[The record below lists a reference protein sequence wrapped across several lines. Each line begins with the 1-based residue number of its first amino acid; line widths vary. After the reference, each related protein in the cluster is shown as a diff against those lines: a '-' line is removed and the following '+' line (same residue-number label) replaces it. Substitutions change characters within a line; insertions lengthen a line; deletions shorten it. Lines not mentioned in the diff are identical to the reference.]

1 MVERRKDSLSK
12 PHLWLIRAVGV
23 IVPQRLRADWRQEW
37 EAELGYR
44 EGLLAEWD
52 KIDWRNKL
60 ALLWHSLG
68 AFMDALWLQPRRM
81 EDEMFQDLRFGARML
96 AKNPG
101 FTLIVAVTL
110 ALGIGANTAIFG
122 LADAALFRP
131 LPVVESP
138 DRLVMVTRGADAWAT
153 ISYPDF
159 KVLRER
165 NEVLSDLA
173 LYMHTQVSFGNGERS
188 EVALGSLVSAN
199 YFDTLGIKP
208 VLGRTLLPE
217 EDHTPGAHPVVVLSH
232 GYWRSRFNSDP
243 ALVGQ
248 TIILNGQRFTVV
260 GVAPAGFDG
269 ETPPMK
275 VNLWV
280 PAMMTATMMMTLRF
294 EQLVPP
300 DLLSSRRH
308 ERFSAI
314 GRLKPGFTL
323 AQAQAALETINR
335 QLEQAD
341 PIPSEQRF
349 DPNADR
355 SLRLINP
362 RGIVISG
369 IRRMA
374 MTASILLAATV
385 ITVLLIACANV
396 ANLLLARATTR
407 RKEVAVRLALG
418 ATRWRLIRQLLTES
432 VLLSLIGAT
441 AGLLFAYWIKQLLL
455 AFKPPFPSAFTFTL
469 DLPLDGRTL
478 GFTLLLA
485 VATGVIFGL
494 FPALQASRPD
504 VVPALK
510 DEGGAEGSHRR
521 WLNLRGALVVAQ
533 VALSVALL
541 ISTGLFLRSL
551 RYAQQ
556 IDLGFKPDNVLEA
569 SFNPALQGY
578 DEAKGKE
585 FYRQIVE
592 RLERLPGAQSACVT
606 NMLPLGF
613 VALGAPVTPEGRE
626 IPPNERPFPSS
637 FSVGPRYFET
647 IGTPLIRGRDFTA
660 QDTINSTKVTIVSEK
675 LARRLWPE
683 IKDPGDALGKR
694 VRVGDPNAISCGVI
708 GVAKDSKN
716 NIFNSIDREPGPT
729 IYRPFTQGY
738 SSAASLVVRAVGDP
752 GDLIPALRREVAALD
767 ENLPAQD
774 LQPLSE
780 TTGLAT
786 WSARTAAAALSFF
799 GLLGLLLASVGI
811 YGVMSYSVA
820 RRTREIGLRMALG
833 AESRD
838 VVKLIVKQGMGLAL
852 IGTLTGLALAAAA
865 TRLIASLLYG
875 VTATDPATFA
885 GVAIF
890 LMIVALLACY
900 LPARKATK
908 IDPMVALRHE

>member
-1 MVERRKDSLSK
+1 MRRRKRQTFARPWLW
-12 PHLWLIRAVGV
+12 PVWLIGV
-23 IVPQRLRADWRQEW
+23 VVPHRLRADWRQEW
-37 EAELGYR
+37 EAELHYR
-44 EGLLAEWD
+44 ETLLAGWD
-52 KIDWRNKL
+52 KLDRRSKR

-68 AFMDALWLQPRRM
+68 AFMDALWLQPKRL

-101 FTLIVAVTL
+101 FTLVVALTL

-131 LPVVESP
+131 LPVVEEP
-138 DRLVMVTRGADAWAT
+138 DRLVMVTRGVDAWAT

-173 LYMHTQVSFGNGERS
+173 LYMATQVSFGNGVRS
-188 EVALGSLVSAN
+188 EVVLGSLVSAN
-199 YFDTLGIKP
+199 YFNVLGIKP
-208 VLGRTLLPE
+208 ALGRTFLPE

-232 GYWRSRFNSDP
+232 SFWRGRFDGDP
-243 ALVGQ
+243 ALVGR
-248 TIILNGQRFTVV
+248 TIVLNNQRFTVI
-260 GVAPAGFDG
+260 GVAPAGFEG
-269 ETPPMK
+269 ESAPMK
-275 VNLWV
+275 ANLWV
-280 PAMMTATMMMTLRF
+280 PAMMITTMMMPMPF
-294 EQLVPP
+294 QQGVPP
-300 DLLSSRRH
+300 DLLSDRRR
-308 ERFSAI
+308 EIFSAI
-314 GRLKPGFTL
+314 GRLKRGVAL
-323 AQAQAALETINR
+323 AQAQAALDTINR
-335 QLEQAD
+335 QLEQAN
-341 PIPSEQRF
+341 PVPPEQRF

-355 SLRLINP
+355 SLRLIGP
-362 RGIVISG
+362 RGIAVG
-369 IRRMA
+369 NIREMA
-374 MTASILLAATV
+374 VTASRLLAATV
-385 ITVLLIACANV
+385 IAVLLIACANV

-407 RKEVAVRLALG
+407 RKEIAVRLALG

-432 VLLSLIGAT
+432 VLLALIGA
-441 AGLLFAYWIKQLLL
+441 AGGLLFAYWIKRLLL

-469 DLPLDGRTL
+469 DLPLDGRAL

-510 DEGGAEGSHRR
+510 DESGAEGARRR

-533 VALSVALL
+533 VALSLALL
-541 ISTGLFLRSL
+541 ISTGLFVRSL
-551 RYAQQ
+551 SYARQ
-556 IDLGFKPDNVLEA
+556 IDLGFKPDNVLEV
-569 SFNPALQGY
+569 SFSLALQGY
-578 DEAKGKE
+578 DEAKGRE

-606 NMLPLGF
+606 NLLPLGF
-613 VALGAPVTPEGRE
+613 MALPLAVAPEGRD
-626 IPPNERPFPSS
+626 IPPNERPFSGS
-637 FSVGPRYFET
+637 FAVGPRYFET

-660 QDTINSTKVTIVSEK
+660 QDTINSTQVAIVSEK

-683 IKDPGDALGKR
+683 IKDPGEALGR
-694 VRVGDPNAISCGVI
+694 TLRVGDPNAISSEVI
-708 GVAKDSKN
+708 GVARDSKN
-716 NIFNSIDREPGPT
+716 NIFNSIDREPEPT
-729 IYRPFTQGY
+729 IYRPFAQSY
-738 SSAASLVVRAVGDP
+738 SAAASVVVRSVGDP
-752 GDLIPALRREVAALD
+752 RDLIPAVRREVAALD

-774 LQPLSE
+774 LQPLTE

-786 WSARTAAAALSFF
+786 WSARTGAAALSFF

-833 AESRD
+833 AEARD

-852 IGTLTGLALAAAA
+852 IGTVAGLALAVVV
-865 TRLIASLLYG
+865 TRLLASLLYG

-885 GVAIF
+885 GVTI
-890 LMIVALLACY
+890 LLIIVALLACY
-900 LPARKATK
+900 LPARKAAK
-908 IDPMVALRHE
+908 IDPMAALRSE